1 MNRRGLR
8 TSSIVREAE
17 GAPASISGT
26 ILAAKREFVNQVSDK
41 IVPDIEAGAPS
52 ASLTIEDVLR
62 PRRFIY
68 SFYEKAIRS
77 VIDGMGQRVERLP
90 RKVLTGMVR
99 DGHLEGIVERLC
111 VGQHSLER
119 RR

>member
-26 ILAAKREFVNQVSDK
+26 ILSDTWFTNSRLAAK

-62 PRRFIY
+62 PRRFID

-99 DGHLEGIVERLC
+99 DGQLEGIVEGLC